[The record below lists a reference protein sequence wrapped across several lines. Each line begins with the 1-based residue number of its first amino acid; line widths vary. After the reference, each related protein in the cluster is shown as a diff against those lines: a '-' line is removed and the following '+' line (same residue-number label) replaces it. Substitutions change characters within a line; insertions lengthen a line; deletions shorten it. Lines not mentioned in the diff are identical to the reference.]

1 MYKVDPEIEQYEFK
15 VKNILNNLDNS
26 ATDKEIKEL
35 ALETGLH
42 TDEISTIVH
51 YLNRSQYIEIDRENH
66 ISISRYGRMINNGE
80 INIGYAPL

>member
-35 ALETGLH
+35 ALETGLP